1 MPSQKRP
8 LKLVLFADS
17 DSIRR
22 RFSKLIFEIIADGKL
37 EQSLPEYQIQIAR
50 CETQEQAI
58 ACLRQHLA
66 ADHSAAIL
74 LSDALVERV
83 VDVTQS
89 DTWTP
94 SYWANDVADG
104 VQGNFAT
111 VAVMTIPRRVRDID
125 RAVSPRCTAQQLL
138 ETLKL
143 VADKL
148 SYMAPPEKRQLT
160 TSIDVRPIR
169 KQHELLEYFKLRHR
183 IYKIM
188 GYLEAEIENAP
199 TGMEVDW
206 CDTISLHFGAYE
218 LTREGRDTLVGTARV
233 VVGSSQLEEHS
244 SLLAAYQRWTTALVA
259 QDEVLRN
266 RLTNRV
272 LGLELPIFHSQ
283 DLSGIFRDVVLH
295 NEVCGELSRV
305 IVGEDYRGT
314 GLSTRLVTTA
324 LCEAAKVGVKRMFL
338 ECLEVHEPLYRRFSF
353 QKIEGK
359 AGAVIGVNK
368 TMVAMQSY
376 PFPTAGSVVAMA
388 GDAKV
393 SQSV

>member
-1 MPSQKRP
+1 
-8 LKLVLFADS
+8 
-17 DSIRR
+17 
-22 RFSKLIFEIIADGKL
+22 
-37 EQSLPEYQIQIAR
+37 
-50 CETQEQAI
+50 
-58 ACLRQHLA
+58 
-66 ADHSAAIL
+66 
-74 LSDALVERV
+74 
-83 VDVTQS
+83 
-89 DTWTP
+89 
-94 SYWANDVADG
+94 
-104 VQGNFAT
+104 
-111 VAVMTIPRRVRDID
+111 
-125 RAVSPRCTAQQLL
+125 
-138 ETLKL
+138 
-143 VADKL
+143 
-148 SYMAPPEKRQLT
+148 
-160 TSIDVRPIR
+160 
-169 KQHELLEYFKLRHR
+169 
-183 IYKIM
+183 
-188 GYLEAEIENAP
+188 
-199 TGMEVDW
+199 MEVDW

-314 GLSTRLVTTA
+314 GLSTRLVRTA

-376 PFPTAGSVVAMA
+376 PFPTAGSVVAMT